1 MNQWTNQWMNQ
12 WMDGWKC
19 NLVVKSCRLRPENG
33 VKWRWTG
40 RGPVRRPCRLHFL
53 KWFIAKIK
61 LEGPTGS
68 LCPAAWAVILE
79 ALLGVTLH
87 NLGWLRRHLGS
98 FWCFNLNDFGP
109 CSKRHVLSQSIS
121 MMSCNVTVKL
131 GRIHKDSDG
140 SERIVCIRV
149 CICIC
154 VCILYTAG
162 CELLMESLQEK
173 KQFRCRHTCTSMHMS
188 MYLYG

>member
-1 MNQWTNQWMNQ
+1 MIYSKKLSWRGLLAVYVQ
-12 WMDGWKC
+12 
-19 NLVVKSCRLRPENG
+19 RL
-33 VKWRWTG
+33 G
-40 RGPVRRPCRLHFL
+40 RSF
-53 KWFIAKIK
+53 W
-61 LEGPTGS
+61 
-68 LCPAAWAVILE
+68 

-87 NLGWLRRHLGS
+87 NLGWLRRHLGY
-98 FWCFNLNDFGP
+98 FWCFHLNDFGS

-140 SERIVCIRV
+140 SERRVCIRV

-162 CELLMESLQEK
+162 CEVLMRSLQENSNFAVGTLVRVCIWVCICMAR
-173 KQFRCRHTCTSMHMS
+173 QSVNEWMS
-188 MYLYG
+188 ERVNEWMDELINGWMDGWRDA